1 MTKNEDKK
9 KELPIFQERLNAVKG
24 DLTIDRFARKVGVAR
39 ATMGGYLAGT
49 RLPKADPKNNVS
61 VRTAVCNSTA
71 RSWNR

>member
-39 ATMGGYLAGT
+39 AQW
-49 RLPKADPKNNVS
+49 ADIWQGRAYPRQITSNK
-61 VRTAVCNSTA
+61 
-71 RSWNR
+71 